1 MRFVGAKWALLP
13 VVVAAL
19 VACGGGGTE
28 GGETMTVSGVVA
40 KGPAK
45 GAKVSIYAAD
55 GTTKLAGPVIT
66 GDGGA
71 YTVKLDAKQGPFLV
85 VADLEGADIEDETA
99 PGTTYKGAA
108 GQTLRAVAQDLSSS
122 VQLTPFS
129 DMAADLALEFAAGGS
144 LSTDAVA
151 DANRKIRQILNNT
164 DFLTADPT
172 TGEMLAKLKA
182 VQTLV
187 KANEGGL
194 TAVLAQLRD
203 AASSGGDG
211 LTVSKSFVTALQDA
225 CTSDGCSNAFNPGV
239 ANTPLPVGAGSG
251 IDTVKALFQDL
262 RDTILSYSNDAGTGG
277 LDQSGVKI
285 ADALAT
291 AVQPIDDEQIKSL
304 AMVIDADEMFRAFK
318 AGGSTQR
325 RLVSSGGAYGQFVT
339 KQENGTVVEPGWL
352 PQFGCEVAKA
362 TIVSKAEGLD
372 VGSDY
377 TAADAD
383 VTPDNANVVACYGV
397 GTVGRLYPGAGDG
410 YGYYHSLLLIPQ
422 GNSSYKYVHQL
433 RKGRYD
439 RTQLATLEPLTSRV
453 RAVYGSMSVT
463 RDADGFM
470 SGAAINGKLI
480 PGFKGHAAG
489 EFATLDRVDANLN
502 IATSS
507 SATDAS
513 VNVSG
518 SLVLV
523 KKDGTQASRV
533 DITSGSFAAKLM
545 DETYSYSYD
554 DIQYVGTGGTCS
566 TGYTTA
572 TWSTDYCSK
581 MVTESYTETVT
592 NLGTMTL
599 DVSVAAPGVKFQGIA
614 TAGSA
619 MYDKSAVAYMP
630 TVMSLQGKLYEADG
644 AGYRVLLDGLAK
656 VQLVDFGNF
665 DASSGMLSPMKA
677 SFDGKVLLKSR
688 PAMGFTFAAER
699 DTTAVNA
706 ASGTF
711 FWNNKTLTFTGD
723 VAGNLMVRNDD
734 GVRFTIP
741 RNGSRSYQAVYKGA
755 VKVGEIN
762 LDLARINYADGT
774 YQQY

>member
-144 LSTDAVA
+144 LSADAVT

-172 TGEMLAKLKA
+172 SGEMLAKLTA

-187 KANEGGL
+187 KDKGL
-194 TAVLAQLRD
+194 TAVLEQLRD
-203 AASSGGDG
+203 AASSGEGG
-211 LTVSKSFVTALQDA
+211 LTVTQSFVTALQEA
-225 CTSDGCSNAFNPGV
+225 CSGDGCSNAFNPVV
-239 ANTPLPVGAGSG
+239 ASTPLPVGESSG

-262 RDTILSYSNDAGTGG
+262 RDTYLSYSNDAGTGG

-285 ADALAT
+285 ADALAA

-304 AMVIDADEMFRAFK
+304 AMVVDADEMLRAFK
-318 AGGSTQR
+318 AGTSTQR
-325 RLVSSGGAYGQFVT
+325 RLISSGGAYGQVVT
-339 KQENGTVVEPGWL
+339 RQADGTVVGPGWL

-383 VTPDNANVVACYGV
+383 VTPGNANVVACYGV
-397 GTVGRLYPGAGDG
+397 GTVGRLYPGVGDG

-422 GNSSYKYVHQL
+422 GGNSYKYVHQL

-439 RTQLATLEPLTSRV
+439 RTLEPLTSRV

-470 SGAAINGKLI
+470 SGAVINGKLI

-489 EFATLDRVDANLN
+489 EFDTLDRVDANLN

-507 SATDAS
+507 TATTSS

-523 KKDGTQASRV
+523 KTNGTQASRV

-545 DETYSYSYD
+545 DETYSYSYED
-554 DIQYVGTGGTCS
+554 FEYVGAGGACS

-592 NLGTMTL
+592 NLGSMTL